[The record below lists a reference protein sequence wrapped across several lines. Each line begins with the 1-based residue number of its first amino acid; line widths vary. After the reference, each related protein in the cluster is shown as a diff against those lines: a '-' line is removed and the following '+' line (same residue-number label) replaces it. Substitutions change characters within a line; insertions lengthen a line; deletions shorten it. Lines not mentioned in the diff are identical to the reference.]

1 MIDKL
6 DELSETSSKEDIL
19 EASRGIL
26 STLANVQEVSLLLS
40 ISVLDTNKIPLT
52 MGFHES
58 HYC

>member
-26 STLANVQEVSLLLS
+26 STLANVQEVSLLL
-40 ISVLDTNKIPLT
+40 
-52 MGFHES
+52 
-58 HYC
+58 